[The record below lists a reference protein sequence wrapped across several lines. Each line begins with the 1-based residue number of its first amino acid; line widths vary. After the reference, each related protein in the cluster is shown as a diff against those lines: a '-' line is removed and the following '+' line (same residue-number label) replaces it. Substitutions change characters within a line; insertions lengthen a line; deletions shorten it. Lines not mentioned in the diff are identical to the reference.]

1 MKTFVLFIFGTF
13 EDHEDIAFF
22 CTEIL
27 ASSKAVK
34 SLKYVIEST
43 QNIIVIFDSELTNK
57 ELSEEL
63 YEVLVIDPVKFYFMF
78 ERESLVS
85 AHLPEQVKDFIF
97 KPLPESSAIKID
109 YIKNIPEELDLDEV
123 LEKIEKN
130 GLDSLTDDEKKFLDN
145 FEN

>member
-43 QNIIVIFDSELTNK
+43 QNIIVIFDSELDNK
-57 ELSEEL
+57 ELAEEL
-63 YEVLVIDPVKFYFMF
+63 HQVLVIDPVKFYFIF

-85 AHLPEQVKDFIF
+85 AHLPEKVKDFIF
-97 KPLPESSAIKID
+97 KPLPDSSAIKID

-130 GLDSLTDDEKKFLDN
+130 GLDSLTEDEKNFLDN